1 MVSFAIANHG
11 KPAEVQD
18 LAIVVQDGP
27 AIRDLPEMP
36 LLERRVTEE
45 VAHDSR
51 FGEHP
56 IATSGT
62 EPARGNTAYHPTG
75 RLPVSWRTK
84 KKIPRR
90 QSHGSPGH

>member
-1 MVSFAIANHG
+1 MVSSTIANHG

-27 AIRDLPEMP
+27 AIRNLPEMS

-45 VAHDSR
+45 VADDSR

-56 IATSGT
+56 ITASGT

-75 RLPVSWRTK
+75 RLPVSRSTE

-90 QSHGSPGH
+90 QCHGSPGR